1 MANYETVDQMVKRM
15 MQRSCHECGRSYHEN
30 PQEDVLMPHREALAN
45 GLVVPKSYV
54 DDLPFL
60 GRFTTES
67 SNRWKEQY
75 EAWPHADD
83 EHLRVRSTRKSR
95 KSRWIG

>member
-1 MANYETVDQMVKRM
+1 
-15 MQRSCHECGRSYHEN
+15 
-30 PQEDVLMPHREALAN
+30 MPHREALAN